1 MLIKKVD
8 CLLVRFMQLLIA
20 LCQEQNTEIVSLQDY
35 GRDKQLV
42 AEVELLRQEANRMTP
57 SIINKALEASK
68 ESWDGQANK
77 NDSRR

>member
-42 AEVELLRQEANRMTP
+42 AEVELPRQEANRMTP

>member
-1 MLIKKVD
+1 VLIKKVD